1 MLFKMRFPLGLCA
14 GNGPQ
19 LERKKIFKGIF
30 YVEKSS
36 ESFNIMSNT
45 IQQKHALKLLIMS
58 RTSKRGSSRS
68 NGSLHLSLFFFK
80 MCRDVLISRPEA
92 NLTAAFQ
99 VISQPKR

>member
-1 MLFKMRFPLGLCA
+1 MRFPLGLCA

-30 YVEKSS
+30 YVEK

-45 IQQKHALKLLIMS
+45 NQQKHALKLLIMS
-58 RTSKRGSSRS
+58 RTSKRSSSRS

-80 MCRDVLISRPEA
+80 MCRDVLISHPEA

-99 VISQPKR
+99 VISHPKR